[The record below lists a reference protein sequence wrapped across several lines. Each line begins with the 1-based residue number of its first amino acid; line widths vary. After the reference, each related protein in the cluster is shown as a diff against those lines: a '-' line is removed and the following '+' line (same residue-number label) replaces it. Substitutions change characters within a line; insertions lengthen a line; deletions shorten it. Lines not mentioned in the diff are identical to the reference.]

1 MIPFPSY
8 WGEPQKTCSEGLCL
22 ILMLLVMLSL
32 VDILGGL
39 LFAEEYQRIT
49 GSRFG
54 VKCKVQEVGE
64 VGEVWL
70 QCNA

>member
-1 MIPFPSY
+1 
-8 WGEPQKTCSEGLCL
+8 
-22 ILMLLVMLSL
+22 MLLVMLSL

-49 GSRFG
+49 GSRYG
-54 VKCKVQEVGE
+54 VKCKGQEVGE
-64 VGEVWL
+64 GGEVWL